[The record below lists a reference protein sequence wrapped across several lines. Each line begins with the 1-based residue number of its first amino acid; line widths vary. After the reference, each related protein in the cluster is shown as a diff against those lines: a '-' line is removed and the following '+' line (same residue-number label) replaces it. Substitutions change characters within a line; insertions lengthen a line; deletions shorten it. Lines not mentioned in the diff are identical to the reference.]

1 MEAQMPKRKTRSEP
15 ARLPETTA
23 AELDLHAHTVEEAVL
38 KLEGFLY
45 ESYRRRLDRVRVI
58 HGKGTGTLKL
68 EVRRYLSRHS
78 LVASYTDADY
88 WHGGAGATDVELSR
102 R

>member
-1 MEAQMPKRKTRSEP
+1 MPKKKARAAP
-15 ARLPETTA
+15 ARQADFTTV
-23 AELDLHAHTVEEAVL
+23 AELDLHAHTVEEAIV
-38 KLEGFLY
+38 KLDVFLY

-78 LVASYTDADY
+78 LVISYADADR
-88 WHGGAGATDVELSR
+88 WHGGEGATDVELSR
-102 R
+102 K